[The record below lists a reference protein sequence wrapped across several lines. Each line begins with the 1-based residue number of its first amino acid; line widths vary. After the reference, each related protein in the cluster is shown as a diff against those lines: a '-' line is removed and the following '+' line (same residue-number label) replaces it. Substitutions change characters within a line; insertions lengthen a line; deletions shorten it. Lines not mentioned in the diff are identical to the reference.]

1 MRTASA
7 PALYDDGRIVCTT
20 EELIINAYY
29 FPWGSKRIPY
39 DHIRGL
45 EEYHLG
51 PATGQWR
58 IWGSGT
64 LKYWF
69 NLDPGRTRK
78 TRGLALDLG
87 GFVQPVI
94 TPDDVDQVRSIIET
108 RVTAAKASSQ
118 LR

>member
-1 MRTASA
+1 MRTTGA

-20 EELIINAYY
+20 EALIIRGYY
-29 FPWGSKRIPY
+29 FPWGSKKIPY
-39 DHIRGL
+39 NRIRGL
-45 EEYHLG
+45 DEFHLG
-51 PATGQWR
+51 PASGQWR

-78 TRGLALDLG
+78 TRGLILDLG

-94 TPDDVDQVRSIIET
+94 TPDDVDQVQNIIEA
-108 RVTAAKASSQ
+108 RITASKASGQ